1 MGPLCALGNSRPP
14 GSATPTARYWW
25 PLAETHAGM
34 RPVPRWVWGWHA
46 AKSAWKCVRFSAC
59 VMNIDPYGS
68 IGNVTMPLGGLI
80 CMRQPDTCMQHAPCA
95 RTTRARFCMQL
106 VHVTH
111 GMNSIYCYGKIP
123 DKIGW
128 RKPPF
133 GMRMRR
139 HAHAT
144 CMTHATSREHGFFAW
159 RKIFRA

>member
-1 MGPLCALGNSRPP
+1 MGLRHLPAAGIGHPDRP
-14 GSATPTARYWW
+14 SWAANRRKQ
-25 PLAETHAGM
+25 HAM
-34 RPVPRWVWGWHA
+34 RPVPRWAGRWHLAKNSRKYMPFFVWI
-46 AKSAWKCVRFSAC
+46 
-59 VMNIDPYGS
+59 MNIDPYGS
-68 IGNVTMPLGGLI
+68 IGNATIPLGDLI
-80 CMRQPDTCMQHAPCA
+80 CMQHAGTCMQHAPCA

-144 CMTHATSREHGFFAW
+144 CMTHATSREHAFFAW
-159 RKIFRA
+159 KKIFRV